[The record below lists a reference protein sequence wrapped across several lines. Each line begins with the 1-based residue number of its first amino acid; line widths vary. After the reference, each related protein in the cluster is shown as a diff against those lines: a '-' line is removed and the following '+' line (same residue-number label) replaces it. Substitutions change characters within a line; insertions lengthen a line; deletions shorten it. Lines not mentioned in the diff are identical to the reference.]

1 MWGYPFIQPTAL
13 TDGVVNA
20 YMHTLSRKSM
30 GKQVIRAVVYREKG
44 MIYAIENGFCEE
56 VGLIGEH
63 GRDSL
68 QTSGIEQVRV

>member
-1 MWGYPFIQPTAL
+1 
-13 TDGVVNA
+13 
-20 YMHTLSRKSM
+20 M
-30 GKQVIRAVVYREKG
+30 GKQVIRAVVYRERG

-56 VGLIGEH
+56 VKLIGEH

>member
-1 MWGYPFIQPTAL
+1 MNEIAWGVGISIHSTNRFDQ
-13 TDGVVNA
+13 
-20 YMHTLSRKSM
+20 MHTLSRKSM

-44 MIYAIENGFCEE
+44 MMYAIENGFCEGI
-56 VGLIGEH
+56 GLIGEH